1 MSRADLG
8 ARQIGA
14 LFVAFSALV
23 FFTIVVLMERACAA
37 PPAAYRIPL
46 FAQCGLEGLTPEPGA
61 EKLALRETR
70 EGRSAAFQSWAA
82 SARPVTPA
90 RLAFGPRLDAFPAA
104 LSAGVDRKARYCPSG
119 ARI

>member
-23 FFTIVVLMERACAA
+23 LFTIVVLMEHACAA

-46 FAQCGLEGLTPEPGA
+46 FAQCGLEGLTSEPGA

>member
-23 FFTIVVLMERACAA
+23 FFTIVALMERACAA
-37 PPAAYRIPL
+37 PPPAYRIPL
-46 FAQCGLEGLTPEPGA
+46 FAQCGLEGLTQEPGT
-61 EKLALRETR
+61 EKLAARVTR

-82 SARPVTPA
+82 STRPVTPA
-90 RLAFGPRLDAFPAA
+90 LLAFGPRQDAFPAA
-104 LSAGVDRKARYCPSG
+104 LSAGADRKARYCPSG
-119 ARI
+119 ARL

>member
-82 SARPVTPA
+82 SVRPVTPA

>member
-23 FFTIVVLMERACAA
+23 VFTIVVLMERACAA
-37 PPAAYRIPL
+37 PPAAYRLPL
-46 FAQCGLEGLTPEPGA
+46 FAQCGLEGLTPSPGA
-61 EKLALRETR
+61 EKLAARATR

-82 SARPVTPA
+82 SARPVAPA
-90 RLAFGPRLDAFPAA
+90 LLAYNLRQDAFPAA
-104 LSAGVDRKARYCPSG
+104 LSAGAAAARYCPSG
-119 ARI
+119 ARL

>member
-1 MSRADLG
+1 MG

-37 PPAAYRIPL
+37 PPPAYRIPL
-46 FAQCGLEGLTPEPGA
+46 FVQCGLEGLTPEPGA

-90 RLAFGPRLDAFPAA
+90 RLAFGPRLDVFPAA

>member
-37 PPAAYRIPL
+37 PLPAHRLPL
-46 FAQCGLEGLTPEPGA
+46 FAQCGLDRLGPEPGA
-61 EKLALRETR
+61 EKLAARTTR
-70 EGRSAAFQSWAA
+70 EGRSAAFQSFAA
-82 SARPVTPA
+82 AARPVTPGL
-90 RLAFGPRLDAFPAA
+90 LAFGLRQDVFPAA
-104 LSAGVDRKARYCPSG
+104 LSAGVDPKARYCPSG
-119 ARI
+119 ARL

>member
-8 ARQIGA
+8 ARRIGA
-14 LFVAFSALV
+14 LFVAFSAFV

-37 PPAAYRIPL
+37 PPPAYRIPL

-61 EKLALRETR
+61 EKLAARATR

-82 SARPVTPA
+82 STRPVTPA
-90 RLAFGPRLDAFPAA
+90 LLAFGPRQDAFPAA
-104 LSAGVDRKARYCPSG
+104 LSAGADRKARYCPSG
-119 ARI
+119 ARL